1 MAKSKKTKVFV
12 HQQWDEDLAL
22 FARMNGNYQSA
33 NEENFFRNIEY
44 KQQNEPTVCNELLVS
59 EYENDDIIYLVRE
72 EYEEYVI
79 GHGTDE
85 QQEEEHV
92 MNLSEALA
100 INLKTIGLDRDITLW
115 QWLRET
121 DYKYVKYNR
130 NWDLV
135 KR

>member
-44 KQQNEPTVCNELLVS
+44 KQQNEPIVCNELLVS